1 MPFRVEPG
9 NIHTTKNLRVTGDYA
24 ILDCP
29 PGNPGIIDTAV
40 TSADMVIVPVQPS
53 GIETERMWDTVDI
66 AGAKAIVL
74 LTSVLLNANST
85 AALTEA
91 IHAEGIQTFTGA
103 IPRRE
108 EIRRWYGTTPGS
120 NLHGYADIANQLT
133 KEEA

>member
-1 MPFRVEPG
+1 
-9 NIHTTKNLRVTGDYA
+9 
-24 ILDCP
+24 
-29 PGNPGIIDTAV
+29 
-40 TSADMVIVPVQPS
+40 
-53 GIETERMWDTVDI
+53 MWDTVDI

-120 NLHGYADIANQLT
+120 NLHGYADIANRLT